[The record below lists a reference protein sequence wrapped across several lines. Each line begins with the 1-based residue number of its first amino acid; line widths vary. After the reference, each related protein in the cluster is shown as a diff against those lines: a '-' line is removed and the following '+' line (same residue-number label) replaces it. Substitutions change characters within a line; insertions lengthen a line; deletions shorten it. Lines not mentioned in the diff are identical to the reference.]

1 VSDDR
6 TAGPP
11 EIAEV
16 PQREFKP
23 VWDVPPAPSLDPY
36 DPVSQLGSP
45 SPVTPPPIAP
55 PVTPATSA
63 SPLGPAETPPPTRS
77 GALGLERHAP
87 VKQRSSGVVDW
98 VALVLSVIAPPVGIL
113 AAIAA
118 IVLGLRRNGFS
129 ALVAKIALAIGV
141 VLSIILGAGLF
152 AVHDA
157 QQRQAAHDA
166 IVASSAEYC
175 SQLKANP
182 GLLSSPTYGFPG
194 AADTIPDSI
203 AAVQKYETFW
213 TGLAKV
219 APAGIKVGTQNIA
232 TAADSILTSIS
243 TSRVFDESSND
254 AEMQGVVSTSGVD
267 AWVSQY
273 CN

>member
-6 TAGPP
+6 SAGPP

-16 PQREFKP
+16 PRSEFKP
-23 VWDVPPAPSLDPY
+23 VWDVPEVPSQDPY
-36 DPVSQLGSP
+36 DSAPSAS
-45 SPVTPPPIAP
+45 SPVVRPAPTSDSRVVAP
-55 PVTPATSA
+55 P
-63 SPLGPAETPPPTRS
+63 LTRTGS
-77 GALGLERHAP
+77 LGLERHAP
-87 VKQRSSGVVDW
+87 IEQRTTGVVDW
-98 VALVLSVIAPPVGIL
+98 VALVLAVIAPPVGVL

-118 IVLGLRRNGFS
+118 IFLGLRRNGFP

-141 VLSIILGAGLF
+141 VLSIVVSVGLF

-175 SQLKANP
+175 SQLKASP

-203 AAVQKYETFW
+203 AAVQKYQTFW
-213 TGLAKV
+213 SGLVKV
-219 APAGIKVGTQNIA
+219 APAGIKIGTQNIA
-232 TAADSILTSIS
+232 TAANSILTSVS
-243 TSRVFDESSND
+243 TSRVFDESAND
-254 AEMQGVVSTSGVD
+254 AEMQGVVSTSGID
-267 AWVSQY
+267 TWVSQY